1 MKLLIYLMMVFGGS
15 EFVFKLNEEFL
26 ELRELRAEAVDEH
39 GEDVVLP
46 AKFVL
51 HLRVYHR
58 HRKIHHFYG
67 QYGRQGLLPRPA
79 DPTCVTNQQMRQI
92 QFY

>member
-1 MKLLIYLMMVFGGS
+1 MMMFGGS
-15 EFVFKLNEEFL
+15 EFVFELNEEFL
-26 ELRELRAEAVDEH
+26 ELRQLRAEAVDEH

-79 DPTCVTNQQMRQI
+79 DPTYGTNQQMRYI